1 MITEQQYQRLMN
13 EYQSSGVVDHAA
25 MKAGMDRKTAR
36 RYLRTGLRPTEL
48 RKPHTWRTR
57 EDPLAAIWPETERW
71 LKESPEVEAK
81 ALFEHLLAAH
91 PGHLD
96 GRALRTFQRRMTD
109 WLHRNGPAK
118 EVFFAQ
124 VHEPG
129 ECIQTDWTNANE
141 LNVTIAGEAFPHLLC
156 HSVLPYSNWEWA
168 TPCRSE
174 SALSL
179 KFGLQA
185 SLWELR
191 GVTRFSQ
198 TDQSS
203 TATHQLKRG
212 ESGRGF
218 NTEYVAL
225 CEHLGLEPRTIAV
238 GSPNQNGDVEAAQG
252 VLKRRLKNQLILRRS
267 RDFVSMDAY
276 AEFVAQVCGGANALR
291 ALKLADERA
300 CLRPLPPGRFPTA
313 EVITVRVSSYS
324 TARVRGCAYSV
335 PSRLIGAFVQAHVS
349 EETVRFVYRSEEAAS
364 YPRSIGRV
372 PRIDYRHVIASLVRK
387 PGAFARYLYR
397 EEMFP
402 RPVFRQAYDRL
413 SAIEE
418 RMASARYLQLL
429 QLAAE
434 FGEDRVADC
443 LGAVL
448 RAGEPPLA
456 DVMEVQLREPAPAQ
470 PATIAVFT
478 PELASYDALLT
489 EPFQPDR
496 GPEWIEEVAS

>member
-1 MITEQQYQRLMN
+1 
-13 EYQSSGVVDHAA
+13 
-25 MKAGMDRKTAR
+25 
-36 RYLRTGLRPTEL
+36 
-48 RKPHTWRTR
+48 
-57 EDPLAAIWPETERW
+57 
-71 LKESPEVEAK
+71 VEAK

-91 PGHLD
+91 PGQLD
-96 GRALRTFQRRMTD
+96 GRALRTFQRRTTD
-109 WLHRNGPAK
+109 WLHRHGPPK

-141 LNVTIAGEAFPHLLC
+141 LDVTIAGEAFPHLLC

-191 GVTRFSQ
+191 GVPRFSQ

-203 TATHQLKRG
+203 TAHPSAQ
-212 ESGRGF
+212 SGREPARF
-218 NTEYVAL
+218 QHRVCRAL
-225 CEHLGLEPRTIAV
+225 RAPR
-238 GSPNQNGDVEAAQG
+238 PRAAHD
-252 VLKRRLKNQLILRRS
+252 RRRQSQSKWRCRS
-267 RDFVSMDAY
+267 RAGRAQAPAQKSIDPAPQPRLRVHRAY
-276 AEFVAQVCGGANALR
+276 AEFVARVCGAANALR
-291 ALKLADERA
+291 APKLAEERA
-300 CLRPLPPGRFPTA
+300 RLQPLPLARFPTA
-313 EVITVRVSSYS
+313 EVLTVRVSSYS
-324 TARVRGCAYSV
+324 TARVRDCAYSV
-335 PSRLIGAFVQAHVS
+335 PSRLIGAFVQAHLS
-349 EETVRFVYRSEEAAS
+349 EETVRFVYRAEEAAV
-364 YPRSIGRV
+364 YPRSIGRA

-413 SAIEE
+413 SAVEE
-418 RMASARYLQLL
+418 RKASARYLQLL

-434 FGEDRVADC
+434 FGEDRVADL

-448 RAGEPPLA
+448 RAGELPLA
-456 DVMEVQLREPAPAQ
+456 DVIEVQLRESAPAQ
-470 PATIAVFT
+470 AAALAVFI
-478 PELASYDALLT
+478 PELASYDALLA
-489 EPFQPDR
+489 
-496 GPEWIEEVAS
+496 EVAS